1 MICGTNS
8 NENCLIIE
16 PSTKS
21 ITRAKKT
28 LCKIEV
34 AKEIKQNRG
43 LFSLFFPPTCI
54 DVINIH
60 GIGSSSA
67 VIITDS
73 NEKSK
78 HCFYFK
84 GFKLS
89 SKSMVL
95 NLDIKEE
102 GFKYVSLDNK
112 IQEVE
117 QTLRKNIIFDYN
129 EAKEAKKVQISII
142 ESLRASDYDVFQ
154 ILLLA
159 KREDLIF
166 RPIDFLE
173 EVSNNHNIEIM
184 KSIEKSLVMY
194 LKDNPIDKAL
204 IDNLFLEFYLLYMNK
219 TS

>member
-1 MICGTNS
+1 MIYGI

-21 ITRAKKT
+21 IVRAKKT

-43 LFSLFFPPTCI
+43 LFSLFFPPASI
-54 DVINIH
+54 DVINIQ
-60 GIGSSSA
+60 GIGSNSA

-73 NEKSK
+73 NEKSRYS
-78 HCFYFK
+78 FYFK

-89 SKSMVL
+89 SKSIVL

-102 GFKYVSLDNK
+102 GFKYVSLDSK
-112 IQEVE
+112 IHEVE
-117 QTLRKNIIFDYN
+117 QSLKKSIIFDYT
-129 EAKEAKKVQISII
+129 EAKEAKKIQISII
-142 ESLRASDYDVFQ
+142 ESLRANDYDVFQ

-173 EVSNNHNIEIM
+173 EVSNNHNIQIM
-184 KSIEKSLVMY
+184 KSIEKSLILY
-194 LKDNPIDKAL
+194 LNDNPIDKML

>member
-1 MICGTNS
+1 MIYNNTH
-8 NENCLIIE
+8 ENCLIIE

-21 ITRAKKT
+21 IVRARKL

-34 AKEIKQNRG
+34 AKEIRQNRS
-43 LFSLFFPPTCI
+43 LFSLFFPPTSI
-54 DVINIH
+54 DIINIH
-60 GIGSSSA
+60 GIGSHSA

-73 NEKSK
+73 SEKSK
-78 HCFYFK
+78 HSFYFK

-89 SKSMVL
+89 CKSMVL

-102 GFKYVSLDNK
+102 GFSYVSLDNK
-112 IQEVE
+112 IHEVE
-117 QTLRKNIIFDYN
+117 QTLRKNIIFDYK

-142 ESLRASDYDVFQ
+142 ESLRGGDYDVFQ

-184 KSIEKSLVMY
+184 KSIEKSLIMY
-194 LKDNPIDKAL
+194 LKEKPVDKAL